1 MNCICYNIINN
12 LQTQL
17 SNLLMTAANNRLNT
31 GASTT
36 DDGAYRPNLDLLDN
50 QNNSFD
56 LNTFFY
62 ILLILITF
70 FSFTS
75 MINSRRRRIGGN
87 GSNLN

>member
-1 MNCICYNIINN
+1 MNCVCYNLFNN

-17 SNLLMTAANNRLNT
+17 SNLLTTVANNRLNA
-31 GASTT
+31 GGSTT

-50 QNNSFD
+50 QNRSFD

-62 ILLILITF
+62 ILLILFTF

-75 MINSRRRRIGGN
+75 IINTRRRRIGGN
-87 GSNLN
+87 GSSLN